1 VKFYLCETSIGW
13 MGLGV
18 QDGAVC
24 ACTLPRRS
32 REEALEEM
40 AARGASQPADASEAG
55 DLPERLRRWADG
67 EAVDL
72 GDGVRIAGGTPFQ
85 RQVWQTLLE
94 IPRGETRSYAWV
106 AQRIGRP
113 RAVRAVGQAVG
124 SNPLPVL
131 VPCHR
136 VLASDGSLCG
146 FGGGLKMKE
155 DLLRLEGV
163 RVPRHQP
170 GRP

>member
-1 VKFYLCETSIGW
+1 MKFYLCETRIGW
-13 MGLGV
+13 IGLGV
-18 QDGAVC
+18 EDGAVC

-40 AARGASQPADASEAG
+40 VSCGASQPAEASEAG
-55 DLPERLRRWADG
+55 DMPERLRRYADG

-72 GDGVRIAGGTPFQ
+72 GDGVRIATGTPFQ
-85 RQVWQTLLE
+85 RQVWQTLIE

-113 RAVRAVGQAVG
+113 RAVRAVGHAVG
-124 SNPLPVL
+124 SNPLPLL

-146 FGGGLKMKE
+146 FGGGLEMKRE
-155 DLLRLEGV
+155 LLSLEGV
-163 RVPRHQP
+163 KTQ
-170 GRP
+170 